1 MGKSMKKVKKGK
13 RQEQSEK
20 RAATFFRIVEENL
33 APVLDEYGL
42 RRTSVEDGGGYT
54 YHIIVFQN
62 DHAGLK
68 VTFEWRDKYLAVQL
82 CRLVDGKVL
91 RDDELLSE
99 WTCFHV
105 EDLLTVKAPDYDQNS
120 LLLPEEGKTDEAI
133 MDEIGQS
140 LEKYVEAIRR
150 SGGDVLRG
158 DFSVFPQLDKIA
170 KQRARE
176 RGAM

>member
-1 MGKSMKKVKKGK
+1 MKKVKKGK

-42 RRTSVEDGGGYT
+42 RRTSVEEGPGYT
-54 YHIIVFQN
+54 YYIIVFQN

-82 CRLVDGKVL
+82 CRLVDGKVQ
-91 RDDELLSE
+91 RDEASRDSE
-99 WTCFHV
+99 WTCFHIM
-105 EDLLTVKAPDYDQNS
+105 DLLTVNAPDYDQDS
-120 LLLPEEGKTDEAI
+120 LLLPEEGKTEEAI

-140 LEKYVEAIRR
+140 LEKYVDAIRR
-150 SGGDVLRG
+150 HGGDVLRG
-158 DFSVFPQLDKIA
+158 DFSVFPQLDRIA
-170 KQRARE
+170 KQRAIA
-176 RGAM
+176 RGAL

>member
-1 MGKSMKKVKKGK
+1 MKKVKKGK

-33 APVLDEYGL
+33 APVLDEYAL

-62 DHAGLK
+62 DYTGLK

-82 CRLVDGKVL
+82 CRLVDGKVQ
-91 RDDELLSE
+91 RDEASRDSE
-99 WTCFHV
+99 WTCFHLV
-105 EDLLTVKAPDYDQNS
+105 DLLSVNAPDYDQNS
-120 LLLPEEGKTDEAI
+120 LLLPEEWNTEEAT

-140 LEKYVEAIRR
+140 LKKYADAIRR
-150 SGGDVLRG
+150 YGGDVLRG
-158 DFSVFPQLDKIA
+158 DFSVFPQLDRIA
-170 KQRARE
+170 KQRAIA
-176 RGAM
+176 RGAL